1 MQWGG
6 GLGVHTAVGLA
17 SWINATAFVNVI
29 LVVLLPICK
38 SVVAGN
44 RSRSVVRYLLDNTP
58 WTHCS
63 SCISGSG
70 LRMTLQ
76 NSFAGVVDLRYLASI
91 CNETKSP
98 ILNVWTEEE
107 ELYL

>member
-1 MQWGG
+1 MGRRG
-6 GLGVHTAVGLA
+6 DHTAVGLA

-29 LVVLLPICK
+29 LIVLFSICRLI
-38 SVVAGN
+38 VAGN
-44 RSRSVVRYLLDNTP
+44 RSGSVVQYLLDNTP
-58 WTHCS
+58 WTHYS

-98 ILNVWTEEE
+98 VLNVRTEE